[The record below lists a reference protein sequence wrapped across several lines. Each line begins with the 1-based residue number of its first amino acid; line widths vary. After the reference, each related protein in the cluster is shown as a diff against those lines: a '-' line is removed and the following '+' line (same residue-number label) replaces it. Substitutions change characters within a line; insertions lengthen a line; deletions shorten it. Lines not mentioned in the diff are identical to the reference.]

1 MCPWIKSLLQSERHY
16 KRAIWGLE
24 GPHAFACHSPLV
36 TSDGAEMY
44 AGCPGCIWTI
54 GRLLSLHTLESLLS
68 LFTTQGNILKQRPGV
83 SLPRDF
89 HVQSVLCVM
98 VWGAR
103 QRWTTDRG
111 CGCGR
116 SLLNRSLSLSMR
128 LYQVC
133 HSAQI
138 ITGREHRAV
147 SKYFLWSCLL
157 YQWVQIQRLYNVNRN
172 LRKDL
177 ATQYHSPTSDIHI

>member
-24 GPHAFACHSPLV
+24 DH
-36 TSDGAEMY
+36 M
-44 AGCPGCIWTI
+44 
-54 GRLLSLHTLESLLS
+54 LSLVIAHWWQVTELRCKLPSWVHLNHTAAAITAHTGITAESLYH
-68 LFTTQGNILKQRPGV
+68 TQRNILKQRPGV

-89 HVQSVLCVM
+89 HVQSVLYVM
-98 VWGAR
+98 VWGVR
-103 QRWTTDRG
+103 QWWTTVRR
-111 CGCGR
+111 CGCGQ
-116 SLLNRSLSLSMR
+116 SHLNRSLSLSMQ

-138 ITGREHRAV
+138 ITGREHREFQNT
-147 SKYFLWSCLL
+147 SLL
-157 YQWVQIQRLYNVNRN
+157 YQWVQIQRLYNINRN

-177 ATQYHSPTSDIHI
+177 ATQYHSPTSDVHI